1 MKTMRKTLSL
11 ILALVLAFSLAAVP
25 AFAADTE
32 ADGSASDMAYGQMHN
47 GLLSEILSQI
57 GIANDDNFIHGI
69 VGVHIKDLVDHIG
82 SDSNFVHGIVR
93 VTVGDL
99 FKNIASNS
107 NYTHGIVT
115 VVDNRI
121 NINFGLAFTDAQ
133 KQDASGET
141 ARAFLTDL
149 LTDAGMTK
157 IQTGSIVNAIAAGT
171 LSDDQASAMVDQLAG
186 TGKVSLTDITTL
198 LGGLTDSGLLDIDTA
213 AQLFRDAAITVAAAL
228 GIQPLQ
234 GKGNVSVLS
243 HILDSIHIV
252 DGDNFIH
259 GIVSVNINDLV
270 DHIVSNS
277 NFVHGIVGVKTG
289 DLFDN
294 IASGCNYTHG
304 IVTISGNVINI
315 NFGAAITDAKADD
328 LDGTDARTI
337 LTNICTAA
345 GIPADQTDVIVSGIA
360 QQSLS
365 ADDARTL
372 TTQLAKT
379 GAFDLAGI
387 ASLIC
392 ALDSDQTISDGTAAE
407 LLESATAALSVDKDA
422 ADSVTTSLT
431 DNDTVLS
438 HILDQLRIVN
448 GDNFIHGI
456 VGVDINDL
464 VDHIASD
471 SNFIHGIVN
480 VDVGD
485 LFKDIASN
493 NNYMHGIVTI
503 TGNTVN
509 INFGQVIGDIAAGGA
524 NSEAAQQA
532 LAEILK
538 AFGMTQTGI
547 NAILTGI
554 AGSILTNDQIAQL
567 LSQLISS
574 ANMNLKNV
582 VTIICALYNSRTIT
596 LQQAMTLLEKY
607 ISQMGGGQGNSGSNQ
622 SGSGSNQGSSGNNQ
636 GGSTGG
642 SSGEETKPAQQTGL
656 LDTTNHKPY
665 VSGRGA
671 GQFAPNG
678 TLTRAEA
685 AQMLYAL
692 MTEQAHQQYDT
703 GSSSFSDV
711 PAGRWY
717 TKAVSTL
724 ANVGAITGY
733 DDGTFQPNRAITRAE
748 FVTILSG
755 VCSTSKTTTSLPF
768 NDVGDGWY
776 HGFVAK
782 AYANGWTAG
791 YSDGGFHPNQVIT
804 RAEAVTMLNHVLGRS
819 CDLTFVQANASNCV
833 HFSDVSTGAWY
844 YAGVMEAAVG
854 HAYTELA
861 GIERWTALN

>member
-1 MKTMRKTLSL
+1 MKTMHKALSL

-25 AFAADTE
+25 AFAVDTE
-32 ADGSASDMAYGQMHN
+32 ADGSASDTAYGQMHN

-57 GIANDDNFIHGI
+57 DIANDDNFIHGI
-69 VGVHIKDLVDHIG
+69 VGVNIKDLVDHIG

-141 ARAFLTDL
+141 ARSFLTDL

-157 IQTGSIVNAIAAGT
+157 IQTGTIVNAIAAGT

-198 LGGLTDSGLLDIDTA
+198 LGGLTDSGLLDVDTA

-234 GKGNVSVLS
+234 GKGNVSALS

-277 NFVHGIVGVKTG
+277 NFIHGIVGVKTG

-304 IVTISGNVINI
+304 IVTVSGNVINI

-345 GIPADQTDVIVSGIA
+345 GIPADQTAVIVSGIA
-360 QQSLS
+360 QQNLS

-407 LLESATAALSVDKDA
+407 LLESATAELSVDKDA
-422 ADSVTTSLT
+422 ADSTTTSLT

-493 NNYMHGIVTI
+493 NNYMHGIITI

-509 INFGQVIGDIAAGGA
+509 INFGQVVGDIAAGGA

-538 AFGMTQTGI
+538 TFGMTQAGI

-607 ISQMGGGQGNSGSNQ
+607 ISQMGG
-622 SGSGSNQGSSGNNQ
+622 NQGSSGSGNQ
-636 GGSTGG
+636 GSSGSGNQGSSTGG
-642 SSGEETKPAQQTGL
+642 GSGEEAKPAQQAGL
-656 LDTTNHKPY
+656 LDTVNHKRY

-671 GQFAPNG
+671 GKFAPNG

-703 GSSSFSDV
+703 DSNSFLDV
-711 PAGRWY
+711 SAGRWY
-717 TKAVSTL
+717 TTAVSTL

-733 DDGTFQPNRAITRAE
+733 DDGTFQPDRAITRAE
-748 FVTILSG
+748 FVTILSN
-755 VCSTSKTTTSLPF
+755 VCSANKTTTSLPF
-768 NDVGDGWY
+768 NDVGDCWY

-804 RAEAVTMLNHVLGRS
+804 RAEAVTMLNNVLGRS

-844 YAGVMEAAVG
+844 YAGVMEAAVD
-854 HAYTELA
+854 HTYTELT
-861 GIERWTALN
+861 GIERWTAID

>member
-1 MKTMRKTLSL
+1 MKKMRKALSL

-25 AFAADTE
+25 AFAADTKAE
-32 ADGSASDMAYGQMHN
+32 SSTSDTAYGQLHN

-57 GIANDDNFIHGI
+57 DIANDDNFIHGI
-69 VGVHIKDLVDHIG
+69 VGVNIKDLVDHIG
-82 SDSNFVHGIVR
+82 SDSNFTHGIVR

-121 NINFGLAFTDAQ
+121 NINFGLAFQNAQ
-133 KQDASGET
+133 QQDASGET
-141 ARAFLTDL
+141 ARTFLTDL
-149 LTDAGMTK
+149 LTDAGMTQ
-157 IQTGSIVNAIAAGT
+157 IQSSSIVNSIAAGT
-171 LSDDQASAMVDQLAG
+171 LSDDQASAMVDQLAA

-198 LGGLTDSGLLDIDTA
+198 LGSLTDSGLLDVGTA
-213 AQLFRDAAITVAAAL
+213 AQLFRNAAVTVAAAL

-234 GKGNVSVLS
+234 GKGNVSALS

-277 NFVHGIVGVKTG
+277 NFIHGIVGVKTG

-304 IVTISGNVINI
+304 IVTVSGNVINI
-315 NFGAAITDAKADD
+315 NFGAAITDAKADN
-328 LDGTDARTI
+328 LDGENARTI
-337 LTNICTAA
+337 LTNICKAA
-345 GIPADQTDVIVSGIA
+345 GIPDDQTNVIVSGIA

-365 ADDARTL
+365 ADDAQTF

-379 GAFDLAGI
+379 GAFDLAGM
-387 ASLIC
+387 ASVIC
-392 ALDSDQTISDGTAAE
+392 ALDSDQTIRDGTAVE
-407 LLESATAALSVDKDA
+407 LMKSVAATLAVDQDA
-422 ADSVTTSLT
+422 ADTVTTSLT

-456 VGVDINDL
+456 VGVDVGDL

-493 NNYMHGIVTI
+493 NNYMHGIITI

-524 NSEAAQQA
+524 NSDAAQQA

-538 AFGMTQTGI
+538 AFGVTQTGI
-547 NAILTGI
+547 HAILTGI

-574 ANMNLKNV
+574 TNMSLKNV

-607 ISQMGGGQGNSGSNQ
+607 ISQMA
-622 SGSGSNQGSSGNNQ
+622 NNQ
-636 GGSTGG
+636 GGSGRQGG
-642 SSGEETKPAQQTGL
+642 SGTEPEPTQSTGL
-656 LDTTNHKPY
+656 LDTASHNAY
-665 VSGRGA
+665 VSGCTTTT
-671 GQFAPNG
+671 FAPTG

-685 AQMLYAL
+685 AQMLYEL
-692 MTEQAHQQYDT
+692 MTEQAHKQYDC
-703 GSSSFSDV
+703 SSNGFRDV
-711 PAGRWY
+711 PAGQWY
-717 TKAVSTL
+717 TAAVSTL
-724 ANVGAITGY
+724 ANAGAINGCG
-733 DDGTFQPNRAITRAE
+733 DGTFHPNQAISRAQ
-748 FVTILSG
+748 FVTILAGIYGVNASG
-755 VCSTSKTTTSLPF
+755 GMPF
-768 NDVGDGWY
+768 SDVGRSWY
-776 HGFVAK
+776 YDAVAT
-782 AYANGWTAG
+782 AYANGWVSGFT
-791 YSDGGFHPNQVIT
+791 DGTFRPNQTIT
-804 RAEAVTMLNHVLGRS
+804 RAEAVSILNRVLGRS
-819 CDLTFVQANASNCV
+819 CDLTFVQANAQTAL
-833 HFSDVSTGAWY
+833 HFTDVPANAWY
-844 YAGVMEAAVG
+844 YADVIEASVG
-854 HAYTELA
+854 HTYTELA
-861 GIERWTALN
+861 GIERWTALA

>member
-1 MKTMRKTLSL
+1 MKKMRKTLSL
-11 ILALVLAFSLAAVP
+11 ILTLVLAFSLAAVP

-32 ADGSASDMAYGQMHN
+32 AESSTPDTAYGQLHN

-57 GIANDDNFIHGI
+57 DIANDDNFIHGI
-69 VGVHIKDLVDHIG
+69 VGVNIKDLVDHIG
-82 SDSNFVHGIVR
+82 SDSNFTHGIVR

-121 NINFGLAFTDAQ
+121 NINFGLAFQNAQ
-133 KQDASGET
+133 QQDASGET
-141 ARAFLTDL
+141 ARTFLTEL
-149 LTDAGMTK
+149 LTDAGMTQ
-157 IQTGSIVNAIAAGT
+157 IQSSSIVNAIAAGT
-171 LSDDQASAMVDQLAG
+171 LSDDQASAMVDQLAA
-186 TGKVSLTDITTL
+186 TGKISLTDITTL
-198 LGGLTDSGLLDIDTA
+198 LGSLTDSGLLDVSTA
-213 AQLFRDAAITVAAAL
+213 AQLFRDAAVTVAAAL

-234 GKGNVSVLS
+234 GKGNVFALS

-277 NFVHGIVGVKTG
+277 NFIHGIVGVKTG

-304 IVTISGNVINI
+304 IVTVSGNVINI

-328 LDGTDARTI
+328 LDGENARTI
-337 LTNICTAA
+337 LTNICKAA
-345 GIPADQTDVIVSGIA
+345 GIPDSQTDVIVSGIA
-360 QQSLS
+360 QKNLS
-365 ADDARTL
+365 ADDAQTL

-379 GAFDLAGI
+379 GAFDLAGM
-387 ASLIC
+387 ASVIC
-392 ALDSDQTISDGTAAE
+392 ALDSDQTISDGTAVE
-407 LLESATAALSVDKDA
+407 LMKSAAATLAVNKDA
-422 ADSVTTSLT
+422 ADSTTTSLV

-493 NNYMHGIVTI
+493 NNYMHGIITI

-607 ISQMGGGQGNSGSNQ
+607 ISQMGNNSGSN
-622 SGSGSNQGSSGNNQ
+622 NGNNNSSNNGSDNN
-636 GGSTGG
+636 GGSTGTEPTQ
-642 SSGEETKPAQQTGL
+642 SAGL
-656 LDTTNHKPY
+656 LDTTSHNAY
-665 VSGRGA
+665 VSGRSA
-671 GQFAPNG
+671 TNFAPTG
-678 TLTRAEA
+678 TLSRAEA
-685 AQMLYAL
+685 AQLLYEL
-692 MTEQAHQQYDT
+692 MTEQAHKQYDCS
-703 GSSSFSDV
+703 GNDFSDV
-711 PAGRWY
+711 PAGQWY
-717 TKAVSTL
+717 TVAVSTL
-724 ANVGAITGY
+724 ANVGAITGCG
-733 DDGTFQPNRAITRAE
+733 DGTFQPSKAISRAE
-748 FVTILSG
+748 FVTILAGIYG
-755 VCSTSKTTTSLPF
+755 VNTSKGMPF
-768 NDVGDGWY
+768 SDVGHGWCYDAVATAWVSGYTDGT
-776 HGFVAK
+776 FRPDQ
-782 AYANGWTAG
+782 T
-791 YSDGGFHPNQVIT
+791 IT
-804 RAEAVTMLNHVLGRS
+804 RAEAVVILNSVLGRGG
-819 CDLTFVQANASNCV
+819 DLSFVQAHAQAAL
-833 HFSDVSTGAWY
+833 HFADITPGAWY
-844 YAGVMEAAVG
+844 YADVIEASVA
-854 HAYTELA
+854 HTYTKQDD
-861 GIERWTALN
+861 GTERWTALA

>member
-1 MKTMRKTLSL
+1 MKKMRKALSL
-11 ILALVLAFSLAAVP
+11 MLALVLAFSLAAVP
-25 AFAADTE
+25 AFAAGTE
-32 ADGSASDMAYGQMHN
+32 AESSTSDTAYGQLHN

-57 GIANDDNFIHGI
+57 GIANDDSFIHGI
-69 VGVHIKDLVDHIG
+69 VGVNIKDLVDHIG
-82 SDSNFVHGIVR
+82 SDSNFTHGIVR

-121 NINFGLAFTDAQ
+121 NINFGLAFQDAQ
-133 KQDASGET
+133 QQDASGET
-141 ARAFLTDL
+141 ARTFLTDL

-157 IQTGSIVNAIAAGT
+157 IQSSGIVSAIAAGT
-171 LSDDQASAMVDQLAG
+171 LSEDQASAMVDQLAA
-186 TGKVSLTDITTL
+186 TGKISLTDITTL
-198 LGGLTDSGLLDIDTA
+198 LGSLTDSGLLDVSTA
-213 AQLFRDAAITVAAAL
+213 AQLFRDAAVTVAAAL
-228 GIQPLQ
+228 GIQSLQ
-234 GKGNVSVLS
+234 GKGNVSALS

-277 NFVHGIVGVKTG
+277 NFIHGIVGVKTG

-304 IVTISGNVINI
+304 IVTVSGNVINI

-328 LDGTDARTI
+328 LDGENARTI
-337 LTNICTAA
+337 LTNICKVA
-345 GIPADQTDVIVSGIA
+345 GIPDSQTDVIVSGIA
-360 QQSLS
+360 QKNLS
-365 ADDARTL
+365 ADDAQTF
-372 TTQLAKT
+372 TTQLVKT
-379 GAFDLAGI
+379 GAFDLAGA
-387 ASLIC
+387 ASVIC
-392 ALDSDQTISDGTAAE
+392 ALDSDQTISDGTAVE
-407 LLESATAALSVDKDA
+407 LMKSAAATLAVDKDA
-422 ADSVTTSLT
+422 ADTVTTSLT

-456 VGVDINDL
+456 VGVDVGDL

-493 NNYMHGIVTI
+493 NNYMHGIITI

-532 LAEILK
+532 FAEILK
-538 AFGMTQTGI
+538 AFGVTQTGI

-607 ISQMGGGQGNSGSNQ
+607 ISQMGSNSGNSGNNSGNSGST
-622 SGSGSNQGSSGNNQ
+622 GSGNN
-636 GGSTGG
+636 GGSTGTEPTR
-642 SSGEETKPAQQTGL
+642 SAGL
-656 LDTTNHKPY
+656 LDTTNHNAY
-665 VSGRGA
+665 VSGRSA
-671 GQFAPNG
+671 TTFAPTG
-678 TLTRAEA
+678 TLSRAEA
-685 AQMLYAL
+685 AQLLYEL
-692 MTEQAHQQYDT
+692 MTEQAHKQYDRS
-703 GSSSFSDV
+703 GNDFSDV
-711 PAGRWY
+711 PAGQWY
-717 TKAVSTL
+717 TVAVSTL
-724 ANVGAITGY
+724 ANVGAITGCG
-733 DDGTFQPNRAITRAE
+733 DGTFQPGKSISRAE
-748 FVTILSG
+748 FATILAGIYG
-755 VCSTSKTTTSLPF
+755 VNTSKGMPF
-768 NDVGDGWY
+768 SDVGRSWY
-776 HGFVAK
+776 YDSVAT
-782 AYANGWTAG
+782 ACANGWVSG
-791 YSDGGFHPNQVIT
+791 YTDGTFRPNQTIT
-804 RAEAVTMLNHVLGRS
+804 RAEAVSILNRVLGRS
-819 CDLTFVQANASNCV
+819 CDLTFVQANAQTAL
-833 HFSDVSTGAWY
+833 HFTDVPANAWY
-844 YAGVMEAAVG
+844 YADVIEASMG
-854 HAYTELA
+854 HTYTELA
-861 GIERWTALN
+861 GIERWTALA

>member
-1 MKTMRKTLSL
+1 MKKMRKALSL
-11 ILALVLAFSLAAVP
+11 MLALVLAFSLAAVP

-32 ADGSASDMAYGQMHN
+32 AESSTSDTAYGQLHN

-57 GIANDDNFIHGI
+57 GIANDDSFIHGI
-69 VGVHIKDLVDHIG
+69 VGVNIKDLVDHIG
-82 SDSNFVHGIVR
+82 SDSNFTHGIVR

-121 NINFGLAFTDAQ
+121 SINFGLAFQDAQ
-133 KQDASGET
+133 QQDASGET
-141 ARAFLTDL
+141 ARTFLTEL

-157 IQTGSIVNAIAAGT
+157 IQSSGIVNAIAAGT
-171 LSDDQASAMVDQLAG
+171 LCEDQASAMVDQLAA
-186 TGKVSLTDITTL
+186 TGKISLTDITTL
-198 LGGLTDSGLLDIDTA
+198 LGSLTDSGLLDVSTA
-213 AQLFRDAAITVAAAL
+213 AQLFRDAAVTVAAAL

-234 GKGNVSVLS
+234 GKGNVSALS

-277 NFVHGIVGVKTG
+277 NFIHGIVGVKTG

-304 IVTISGNVINI
+304 IVTVSGNVINI

-328 LDGTDARTI
+328 LDGENARTI
-337 LTNICTAA
+337 LTNICKAA
-345 GIPADQTDVIVSGIA
+345 GIPDSQTDVIVSGIA
-360 QQSLS
+360 QKNLS
-365 ADDARTL
+365 ADDAQTF
-372 TTQLAKT
+372 TTQLVKT
-379 GAFDLAGI
+379 GALDLAGM
-387 ASLIC
+387 ASVVC
-392 ALDSDQTISDGTAAE
+392 ALDSDQTISDGTAVE
-407 LLESATAALSVDKDA
+407 LMKSAAATLAVDKDA
-422 ADSVTTSLT
+422 ADTVTTSLT

-456 VGVDINDL
+456 VGVDVGDL

-493 NNYMHGIVTI
+493 NNYMHGIITI

-596 LQQAMTLLEKY
+596 LQQSMTLLEKY
-607 ISQMGGGQGNSGSNQ
+607 ISQMGNNSGSN
-622 SGSGSNQGSSGNNQ
+622 NGNNNSSNNGSDNN
-636 GGSTGG
+636 GGSTGTEPTQ
-642 SSGEETKPAQQTGL
+642 SAGL
-656 LDTTNHKPY
+656 LDTTSHNAY
-665 VSGRGA
+665 VSGRSA
-671 GQFAPNG
+671 TTFAPTG
-678 TLTRAEA
+678 TLSRAEA
-685 AQMLYAL
+685 AQLLYEL
-692 MTEQAHQQYDT
+692 MTEQAHKQYDRSDN
-703 GSSSFSDV
+703 GFSDV
-711 PAGRWY
+711 PAGQWY
-717 TKAVSTL
+717 TVAVSTL
-724 ANVGAITGY
+724 ANVGAITGCG
-733 DDGTFQPNRAITRAE
+733 DGTFQPRKSISRAE
-748 FVTILSG
+748 FVTILTG
-755 VCSTSKTTTSLPF
+755 IYGENTSKGMPF
-768 NDVGDGWY
+768 SDVGRSWCYDA
-776 HGFVAK
+776 VAT
-782 AYANGWTAG
+782 AYANGWVSG
-791 YSDGGFHPNQVIT
+791 YSDGTFRPNQTIT
-804 RAEAVTMLNHVLGRS
+804 RAEAVVILNSVLGRS
-819 CDLTFVQANASNCV
+819 CDLTYVQANAQAAL
-833 HFSDVSTGAWY
+833 HFTDITPGAWY
-844 YAGVMEAAVG
+844 YADVIEASMG
-854 HAYTELA
+854 HTYTELA
-861 GIERWTALN
+861 GIERWTALA

>member
-1 MKTMRKTLSL
+1 MKKMRKTLSL

-32 ADGSASDMAYGQMHN
+32 AESSTSDTAYGQLHN
-47 GLLSEILSQI
+47 GLLGEILSQI
-57 GIANDDNFIHGI
+57 DIANDDNFIHGI
-69 VGVHIKDLVDHIG
+69 VGVNIKDLVDHIG
-82 SDSNFVHGIVR
+82 SDSNFTHGIVR

-121 NINFGLAFTDAQ
+121 NINFGLAFQNAQ
-133 KQDASGET
+133 QQDASGET
-141 ARAFLTDL
+141 ARTFLTDL
-149 LTDAGMTK
+149 LTDAGMTQ
-157 IQTGSIVNAIAAGT
+157 IQSSGIVSAIAAGT
-171 LSDDQASAMVDQLAG
+171 LSDDQAAAMVDQLAA
-186 TGKVSLTDITTL
+186 TGKISLTDITAL
-198 LGGLTDSGLLDIDTA
+198 LGSLTDSGLLDVSTA
-213 AQLFRDAAITVAAAL
+213 AQLFRDAAVTVAAAL

-234 GKGNVSVLS
+234 GKGNVSALS

-277 NFVHGIVGVKTG
+277 NFIHGIVGVKTG

-304 IVTISGNVINI
+304 IVTVSGNVINI
-315 NFGAAITDAKADD
+315 NFGAAIMDAKADN
-328 LDGTDARTI
+328 LDGENARTI
-337 LTNICTAA
+337 LTNICKAA
-345 GIPADQTDVIVSGIA
+345 GIPDDQTNVIVSDIA

-365 ADDARTL
+365 ADDAQTF

-379 GAFDLAGI
+379 GALDLTGM
-387 ASLIC
+387 ASVIC
-392 ALDSDQTISDGTAAE
+392 ALDSDQTIRDGTAVE
-407 LLESATAALSVDKDA
+407 LMKSAAATLAVDQDA
-422 ADSVTTSLT
+422 ADTVTTSLT

-456 VGVDINDL
+456 VGVDVGDL

-493 NNYMHGIVTI
+493 NNYMHGIITI

-509 INFGQVIGDIAAGGA
+509 INFGQVIGDIAAGGS

-532 LAEILK
+532 FAEILK

-574 ANMNLKNV
+574 TNMSLKNV

-607 ISQMGGGQGNSGSNQ
+607 ISQMA
-622 SGSGSNQGSSGNNQ
+622 NNQ
-636 GGSTGG
+636 GGSGSQGG
-642 SSGEETKPAQQTGL
+642 SGTEPEPTQSTGL
-656 LDTTNHKPY
+656 LDTASHNAY
-665 VSGRGA
+665 VSGCTTTT
-671 GQFAPNG
+671 FAPTG

-685 AQMLYAL
+685 AQMLYEL
-692 MTEQAHQQYDT
+692 MTEQAHKQYDCS
-703 GSSSFSDV
+703 GNGFSDV
-711 PAGRWY
+711 PAGQWY
-717 TKAVSTL
+717 TVAVSTL
-724 ANVGAITGY
+724 ANAGAINGCG
-733 DDGTFQPNRAITRAE
+733 DGTFHPNQAISRAQ
-748 FVTILSG
+748 FVTILAGIYGVNASG
-755 VCSTSKTTTSLPF
+755 GMPF
-768 NDVGDGWY
+768 SDVGRSWY
-776 HGFVAK
+776 YDAVAT
-782 AYANGWTAG
+782 AYANGWVSGFT
-791 YSDGGFHPNQVIT
+791 DGTFHPNQTIT
-804 RAEAVTMLNHVLGRS
+804 RAEAVSILNRVLGRS
-819 CDLTFVQANASNCV
+819 CDLTFVQAHAQAAS
-833 HFSDVSTGAWY
+833 HFADVMPDAWY
-844 YAGVMEAAVG
+844 YADVIEASVG
-854 HAYTELA
+854 HTYTELA
-861 GIERWTALN
+861 GIERWTALA

>member
-1 MKTMRKTLSL
+1 MKKMRKALSL
-11 ILALVLAFSLAAVP
+11 MLALVLAFSLAAVP
-25 AFAADTE
+25 AFAAGTE
-32 ADGSASDMAYGQMHN
+32 AESSTSDTAYGQLHN

-57 GIANDDNFIHGI
+57 GIANDDSFIHGI
-69 VGVHIKDLVDHIG
+69 VGVNIKDLVDHIG
-82 SDSNFVHGIVR
+82 SDSNFTHGIVR

-121 NINFGLAFTDAQ
+121 NINFGLAFQDAQ
-133 KQDASGET
+133 QQDASGET
-141 ARAFLTDL
+141 ARTFLTDL

-157 IQTGSIVNAIAAGT
+157 IQSSGIVSAIAAGT
-171 LSDDQASAMVDQLAG
+171 LSEDQASAMVDQLAA
-186 TGKVSLTDITTL
+186 TGKISLTDITTL
-198 LGGLTDSGLLDIDTA
+198 LGSLTDSGLLDVSTA
-213 AQLFRDAAITVAAAL
+213 AQLFRDAAVTVAAAL
-228 GIQPLQ
+228 GIQSLQ
-234 GKGNVSVLS
+234 GKGNVSALS

-277 NFVHGIVGVKTG
+277 NFIHGIVGVKTG

-304 IVTISGNVINI
+304 IVTVSGNVINI

-328 LDGTDARTI
+328 LDGENARTI
-337 LTNICTAA
+337 LTNICKVA
-345 GIPADQTDVIVSGIA
+345 GIPDSQTDVIVSGIA
-360 QQSLS
+360 QKNLS
-365 ADDARTL
+365 ADDAQTF
-372 TTQLAKT
+372 TTQLVKT
-379 GAFDLAGI
+379 GAFDLAGA
-387 ASLIC
+387 ASVIC
-392 ALDSDQTISDGTAAE
+392 ALDSDQTISDGTAVE
-407 LLESATAALSVDKDA
+407 LMKSAAATLAVDKDA
-422 ADSVTTSLT
+422 ADTVTTSLT

-456 VGVDINDL
+456 VGVDVGDL

-493 NNYMHGIVTI
+493 NNYMHGIITI

-532 LAEILK
+532 FAEILK
-538 AFGMTQTGI
+538 AFGVTQTGI

-607 ISQMGGGQGNSGSNQ
+607 ISQMGSNSGNSGNNSGNSGST
-622 SGSGSNQGSSGNNQ
+622 GSGNN
-636 GGSTGG
+636 GGSTGTEPTR
-642 SSGEETKPAQQTGL
+642 SAGL
-656 LDTTNHKPY
+656 LDTTNHNAY
-665 VSGRGA
+665 VSGRSA
-671 GQFAPNG
+671 TTFAPTG
-678 TLTRAEA
+678 TLSRAEA
-685 AQMLYAL
+685 AQLLYEL
-692 MTEQAHQQYDT
+692 MTEQAHKQYDRS
-703 GSSSFSDV
+703 GNDFSDV
-711 PAGRWY
+711 PAGQWY
-717 TKAVSTL
+717 TVAVSTL
-724 ANVGAITGY
+724 ANVGAITGCG
-733 DDGTFQPNRAITRAE
+733 DGTFQPGKSISRAE
-748 FVTILSG
+748 FATILAGIYG
-755 VCSTSKTTTSLPF
+755 VNTSKGMPF
-768 NDVGDGWY
+768 SDVGRSWY
-776 HGFVAK
+776 YDSVAT
-782 AYANGWTAG
+782 ACANGWVSG
-791 YSDGGFHPNQVIT
+791 YTVGTFRPNQTIT
-804 RAEAVTMLNHVLGRS
+804 RAEAVSILNRVLGRS
-819 CDLTFVQANASNCV
+819 CDLTFVQANAQTAL
-833 HFSDVSTGAWY
+833 HFTDVPANAWY
-844 YAGVMEAAVG
+844 YADVIEASMG
-854 HAYTELA
+854 HTYTELA
-861 GIERWTALN
+861 GIERWTALA

>member
-1 MKTMRKTLSL
+1 MKKMRKILSL
-11 ILALVLAFSLAAVP
+11 MLALVLAFSLAAVP

-32 ADGSASDMAYGQMHN
+32 AESSTSDAAYGQLHN
-47 GLLSEILSQI
+47 GLLSEILSRI
-57 GIANDDNFIHGI
+57 DIANDDNFIHGI
-69 VGVHIKDLVDHIG
+69 VGVNIKDLVDHIG
-82 SDSNFVHGIVR
+82 TDSNFVHGIVR

-107 NYTHGIVT
+107 NYTHAIVT

-121 NINFGLAFTDAQ
+121 NINFGLAFADAQ
-133 KQDASGET
+133 KQDASGEA

-149 LTDAGMTK
+149 LTDAGMT
-157 IQTGSIVNAIAAGT
+157 QLQSSGIVNAVAAGT
-171 LSDDQASAMVDQLAG
+171 LSDDQASAMVDQLAA

-198 LGGLTDSGLLDIDTA
+198 LGSLTDSGLLDTGTA

-277 NFVHGIVGVKTG
+277 NFIHGIVGVKTG

-304 IVTISGNVINI
+304 IVTVSGNVINI

-337 LTNICTAA
+337 LTNICKAA
-345 GIPADQTDVIVSGIA
+345 GIPDEQTNAIVSGIA

-365 ADDARTL
+365 ADDAQTF

-379 GAFDLAGI
+379 GALDLAGM
-387 ASLIC
+387 ASVIC
-392 ALDSDQTISDGTAAE
+392 ALDSDQTISDGTAVE
-407 LLESATAALSVDKDA
+407 LMKSAAATLAVDQDA
-422 ADSVTTSLT
+422 ADTVTTALT

-607 ISQMGGGQGNSGSNQ
+607 ISQMGNTSGSDNGH
-622 SGSGSNQGSSGNNQ
+622 SDS
-636 GGSTGG
+636 GSTGTEPTQ
-642 SSGEETKPAQQTGL
+642 STGI
-656 LDTTNHKPY
+656 LDTVSHNAY
-665 VSGRGA
+665 VSGRSA
-671 GQFAPNG
+671 TTFAPTG

-685 AQMLYAL
+685 AQLLYEL
-692 MTEQAHQQYDT
+692 MTEQAHKQYDCS
-703 GSSSFSDV
+703 GNGFSDV
-711 PAGRWY
+711 PAGQWY
-717 TKAVSTL
+717 TVAVSTL
-724 ANVGAITGY
+724 ANAGAISGY
-733 DDGTFQPNRAITRAE
+733 NNGTFQPGKAISRAE
-748 FVTILSG
+748 FVTILAGIYGVNTSSG
-755 VCSTSKTTTSLPF
+755 MPF
-768 NDVGDGWY
+768 SDIGHSWCYDA
-776 HGFVAK
+776 VAT
-782 AYANGWTAG
+782 AYANGWVSG
-791 YSDGGFHPNQVIT
+791 YTDGTFRPNQTIT
-804 RAEAVTMLNHVLGRS
+804 RAEAVSILNRVLGRS
-819 CDLTFVQANASNCV
+819 CDLTFVQANAQAAS
-833 HFSDVSTGAWY
+833 HFVDVVPGAWY
-844 YAGVMEAAVG
+844 YADVIEASTG
-854 HAYTELA
+854 HVYTELA
-861 GIERWTALN
+861 GMERWTALA